1 MEAGASKMPTSRG
14 GVLDTAC
21 RRGVLGR
28 EWLRGWEKER
38 AAFAGRRAVYAAR
51 MPTPKQAAKVG
62 LSWAIDAA
70 FSVARKVVGPPSKR
84 GP

>member
-1 MEAGASKMPTSRG
+1 MLSLGDDAASIS
-14 GVLDTAC
+14 A
-21 RRGVLGR
+21 LGQ
-28 EWLRGWEKER
+28 LVKLSGPL
-38 AAFAGRRAVYAAR
+38 AFAGRRAVYAAR

-70 FSVARKVVGPPSKR
+70 FSVARKVVEPPGKR